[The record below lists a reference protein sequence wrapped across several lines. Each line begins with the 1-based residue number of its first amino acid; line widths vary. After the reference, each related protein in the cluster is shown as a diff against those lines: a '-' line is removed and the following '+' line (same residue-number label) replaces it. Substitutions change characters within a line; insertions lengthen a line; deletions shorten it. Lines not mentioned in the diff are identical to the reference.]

1 MAKKIKEEVT
11 LGAIVE
17 PTVTNIVSEDYND
30 GSIDLFTEIEKS
42 EENVNDEVEKTEEKS
57 TMTIENVKQLDY
69 AGRGFTSIDEAF
81 AFVDTKYFKGLGK
94 EDQEEF
100 INWLY

>member
-1 MAKKIKEEVT
+1 MAKDTKKVNKKDLLTATLENVEIPIEEVVDINKDIQEEE
-11 LGAIVE
+11 IV
-17 PTVTNIVSEDYND
+17 V
-30 GSIDLFTEIEKS
+30 
-42 EENVNDEVEKTEEKS
+42 DETISTEKTEEKT

-81 AFVDTKYFKGLGK
+81 AFIDTKYFKGLGK